1 MKNNLVFLTQN
12 YPYGNGEDF
21 IENELPILLLHFDKI
36 LILPSLSRNFD
47 KKRLLPD
54 RVEVINF
61 HNPQGVFE
69 ILSNWFANLPSSLTL
84 MIEEFFKMGKKF
96 SLLPYLFYHIP
107 LGLKIKK
114 SLIHLLRKEENY
126 TFYSYWMDTNAY
138 GLCLLKRNLG
148 IDFFVRTH
156 GGDLYGYRHSHGIIP
171 FRQTVYTEANSIF
184 PISKD
189 GRNYITEN
197 WPQYKHKVK
206 THYLGVKKQEL
217 GPIPNMDRYR
227 IISCSSIIPLK
238 RLDKIL
244 SVISYISEPVEWIHF
259 GGSVEEIQAIKYK
272 ADNIL
277 RDRGKFIHKGQV
289 NNRDLLNF
297 YRQEYC
303 DLFINLSE
311 SEGIP
316 VSIMEAISF
325 GIPVIS
331 NEVGGI
337 PEIVNTTTGI
347 LVGLNDSPQS
357 ISEKINGFFQSG
369 KSRDIYYRKQIRS
382 FFDENFNAEVN
393 YNSFANEILK
403 LEFRD

>member
-12 YPYGNGEDF
+12 YPYGIGEDF
-21 IENELPILLLHFDKI
+21 IENELPTLLLHFDKI
-36 LILPSLSRNFD
+36 LILPSLARNLD
-47 KKRLLPD
+47 KKRSLPD
-54 RVEVINF
+54 RVEVIKF
-61 HNPQGVFE
+61 HNPRGISE
-69 ILSNWFANLPSSLTL
+69 ISIAWFANLPSSLIL
-84 MIEEFFKMGKKF
+84 LIKEFFIIGGKF
-96 SLLPYLFYHIP
+96 TLLPYLFYHIP

-114 SLIHLLRKEENY
+114 SLIHLLKKDERF

-138 GLCLLKRNLG
+138 GLSLLKRDLG
-148 IDFFVRTH
+148 IGFIVRTH
-156 GGDLYGYRHSHGIIP
+156 GGDLYSYRHSHGIIP
-171 FRQTVYTEANSIF
+171 FRKTVYSEANSIF

-189 GRNYITEN
+189 GKDYIIKN

-206 THYLGVKKQEL
+206 THYLGVKKQDL
-217 GPIPNMDRYR
+217 GPIPNMEIYK

-244 SVISYISEPVEWIHF
+244 SVISYISEPIEWIHF
-259 GGSVEEIQAIKYK
+259 GGTDEEIQSIKNR
-272 ADNIL
+272 ANNL
-277 RDRGKFIHKGQV
+277 LGKRAKFFHKGQI

-297 YRQEYC
+297 YRHEYC

-337 PEIVNTTTGI
+337 PEIVNTSTGI

-357 ISEKINGFFQSG
+357 ISEKINVFFQSG
-369 KSRDIYYRKQIRS
+369 KSRDIYFRERIRS
-382 FFDENFNAEVN
+382 FFDKNFNADVN

-403 LEFRD
+403 LEYRD